1 MKKKAKAPVKTKKQT
16 RQPKKKGVPQIEISE
31 NLITQLA
38 AALQKKL
45 APSEIVRAESEL
57 MDIDIDST
65 TGKPSYMRPEPDFRD
80 SGVGFGSMRPDGNIN
95 IINTV
100 NDIPFTKDNWLAM
113 NHLLNTKI
121 EALANR
127 IQSLQKMQQFSG
139 NSANI
144 NGVMR

>member
-1 MKKKAKAPVKTKKQT
+1 MKKKTTRTTKRPVK
-16 RQPKKKGVPQIEISE
+16 RAAPKKKGVPQIEISE
-31 NLITQLA
+31 NLINQLA

-45 APSEIVRAESEL
+45 SPSEIVRAESEL

-65 TGKPSYMRPEPDFRD
+65 TGKPSYMRAEPDFRD
-80 SGVGFGSMRPDGNIN
+80 SGVGFGSMRADGNIN
-95 IINTV
+95 MINTV
-100 NDIPFTKDNWLAM
+100 NDVPFTKDNWLAM